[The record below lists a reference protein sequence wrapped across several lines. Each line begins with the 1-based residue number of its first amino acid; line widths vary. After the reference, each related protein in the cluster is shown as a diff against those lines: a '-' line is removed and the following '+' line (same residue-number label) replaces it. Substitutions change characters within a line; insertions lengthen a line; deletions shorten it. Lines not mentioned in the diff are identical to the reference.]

1 MTTAQTEF
9 APNLDTMSAAQRD
22 MCTAYAGGAAGAL
35 VSGLVWVIAGGVAA
49 WMSPQ
54 HAVWA
59 LFIGGM
65 CIHPVA
71 VLCLRLF
78 GRTGRHAAN
87 NPLAPL
93 AMATT
98 IWMIMMLPLAYG
110 VSLYRI
116 DLFFPAMLFV
126 IAGRYLC
133 FHTLYGSR
141 LYWVLGGVLALAGY
155 GLAQLHAPV
164 ALSALTGGLIEIVF
178 AGLLWA
184 GDLKQNGRSEP
195 STNKAVV

>member
-1 MTTAQTEF
+1 MTASRTEST
-9 APNLDTMSAAQRD
+9 PNLDTMSAARHD
-22 MCTAYAGGAAGAL
+22 MCVAYAGGAAGAL

-49 WMSPQ
+49 WVSPQ

-59 LFIGGM
+59 LLIGGM

-71 VLCLRLF
+71 VLCLRLC
-78 GRTGRHAAN
+78 GRSGRHAAN

-110 VSLYRI
+110 VSLFRV

-141 LYWVLGGVLALAGY
+141 LYWVFGSALALAGY

-164 ALSALTGGLIEIVF
+164 ALSALTGGLIEILF
-178 AGLLWA
+178 AGLIWT
-184 GDLKQNGRSEP
+184 GDSKQIRRSE
-195 STNKAVV
+195 SSVI